1 MPEKQYT
8 LEGKLMPVAPHR
20 DDIVECS
27 DGTACARHEAC
38 FDVRGCAHREEED
51 RHEANVE
58 IVREILKGVEEWS
71 EEYHTGNGDY
81 PDCYGYI
88 VNETSHE
95 WPDIIERWIRK
106 AHGDRMGHTKYDDCM
121 DKLVEHIYMELDSSD
136 CEAEYDSIEW
146 ARYSGVGC
154 CLFSLEIG
162 EIEEQ
167 IDISCHP
174 ELKELHDLRELDDC
188 LDELDRDFCIGRSR
202 RRVQNEETGRYEYIG
217 RETYMPYEHSSHCPC
232 FEIYTMPGGQ
242 WHFVVPADRI
252 DELICEFW
260 EEYNK

>member
-1 MPEKQYT
+1 MSEKQHT
-8 LEGKLMPVAPHR
+8 LEGKLVPVAPHR

-27 DGTACARHEAC
+27 DGTVCTRHEAC
-38 FDVRGCAHREEED
+38 FDVRGCAHRTEEG

-81 PDCYGYI
+81 PDCYYFI

-95 WPDIIERWIRK
+95 WPDSIERWIRTN
-106 AHGDRMGHTKYDDCM
+106 GDRMGHTKYDDCM
-121 DKLVEHIYMELDSSD
+121 DKLVEHICMELDGSD
-136 CEAEYDSIEW
+136 CEAEYSRNEYSS
-146 ARYSGVGC
+146 YSGAGC
-154 CLFSLEIG
+154 CLFSLGIG

-167 IDISCHP
+167 IDISYYP

-188 LDELDRDFCIGRSR
+188 LDELKRDFCIHRSR
-202 RRVQNEETGRYEYIG
+202 RRVQNEETGRYEYVG
-217 RETYMPYEHSSHCPC
+217 RETYMPFENSTNYFC
-232 FEIYTMPGGQ
+232 FSLFTMPGGQ

-252 DELICEFW
+252 NDLICEFW
-260 EEYNK
+260 EKYNK